1 MCCTV
6 MYLLRFIEDI
16 AVFLWISGDFA
27 DLCEFHSSATVQN
40 INAPKLSVTKAVNIT
55 KIFTSMTSTL
65 VKSGKCA
72 LYMYMPVKASP
83 AWRKSK
89 SVCVNSLAVKSASIK
104 CSTLATKGKSRLNLF
119 SFSPVEKIKE
129 PKFTPYFAAVRTSQ
143 LETRG

>member
-1 MCCTV
+1 

-16 AVFLWISGDFA
+16 AVFLRVFVNFQWFFS

-40 INAPKLSVTKAVNIT
+40 INSPKLSVTKAVNIT

-65 VKSGKCA
+65 FKSGKCT

-89 SVCVNSLAVKSASIK
+89 SLCVNSLAVKSASIK
-104 CSTLATKGKSRLNLF
+104 GSTLATKGKWRYNL
-119 SFSPVEKIKE
+119 SPFLPWRKLKNLKALLM
-129 PKFTPYFAAVRTSQ
+129 PQ
-143 LETRG
+143 

>member
-1 MCCTV
+1 MS
-6 MYLLRFIEDI
+6 E
-16 AVFLWISGDFA
+16 DFA
-27 DLCEFHSSATVQN
+27 NVCEFLISATGQN

-55 KIFTSMTSTL
+55 KLFTSMTSTL

-104 CSTLATKGKSRLNLF
+104 GSTLATKGKWRFNLILK
-119 SFSPVEKIKE
+119 VM
-129 PKFTPYFAAVRTSQ
+129 Q
-143 LETRG
+143 Q

>member
-16 AVFLWISGDFA
+16 AVFLRVFVNFRGFCRFI
-27 DLCEFHSSATVQN
+27 CEFHSSATVQN
-40 INAPKLSVTKAVNIT
+40 INEPKLSVTKAVNIT

-65 VKSGKCA
+65 IKSSKCT

-89 SVCVNSLAVKSASIK
+89 SACLNSLAVKSASIK
-104 CSTLATKGKSRLNLF
+104 GSRNSGISAKSREIPQKSARNISKYL
-119 SFSPVEKIKE
+119 SAKHI
-129 PKFTPYFAAVRTSQ
+129 
-143 LETRG
+143 